1 MAGIKAR
8 RTITHHLTR
17 RHNEREIK
25 PCRYIA
31 EGKGKGIMVAQY
43 KDTGDLVLDENG
55 TPISWNRA

>member
-8 RTITHHLTR
+8 GTITHHLTR

-25 PCRYIA
+25 PYRYIA
-31 EGKGKGIMVAQY
+31 EGKGKGIKVAQY